1 MLNRTDRAMAG
12 PVSLLDPSFKYTPS
26 SQTDVTRTWKRFGWA
41 PADPRKQA
49 QMKAK
54 LNG

>member
-1 MLNRTDRAMAG
+1 MMKRTERAMKG
-12 PVSLLDPSFKYTPS
+12 PVSVLDPSFKYTPS
-26 SQTDVTRTWKRFGWA
+26 AQTDITLTWKRFGWT
-41 PADPRKQA
+41 PVDPRKQA